1 MTRKP
6 TTEFQPGIGCWTIP
20 ADTVERLGSAE
31 AWEVRGGGFEDRLD
45 WLWPVAR
52 NRARYVQLCRTLS
65 GRLRAL
71 LDAGTSKDDLAERLG
86 TSKGTVTRLADGTRP
101 FKAHWIPVLIFGL
114 GIELSAGSFEAGDR
128 LESEPGFRRSTGLAM
143 IHGAST
149 DDLEAVLAPFGVWN
163 ELEGR

>member
-1 MTRKP
+1 MTQKP
-6 TTEFQPGIGCWTIP
+6 TTEFRPGIGCWTIP
-20 ADTVERLGSAE
+20 AETVERLGSAE
-31 AWEVRGGGFEDRLD
+31 TWRASGSRFDAGFL

-65 GRLRAL
+65 ERLKAL

-114 GIELSAGSFEAGDR
+114 GIELSAGSLEAGDR

-149 DDLEAVLAPFGVWN
+149 DDLEAVLASLGVAN